1 MAMRKDWI
9 TEVSKVTDEDLILG
23 IDLGIS
29 SCGWA
34 LIRDPEK
41 GGGIVALG
49 VRMFD
54 APETDKERTPTNQL
68 RRTHRGLRRVLRRRR
83 QRMRDIRQLFK
94 AHRLIADDDRGA
106 LRIDQLDPWQ
116 LRADALERKLTPAEL
131 AVALSHIAR
140 HRGFKSNSKR
150 DQGANAAD
158 ETSKMKKQIE
168 GNRKRLGQYRTIGEM
183 FAKDAEFRD
192 RKRNRDGNFDRSV
205 LRDDQLRE
213 VRLICDAQR
222 RTGNSLASTELE
234 VAFIDIAFRQLP
246 LQDSE
251 DKVGFCNFEAGE
263 RRAAKRSPSFELFRF
278 LSRLA
283 TIRLK
288 SHRTER
294 ALTPDEVAKAARDF
308 GTQNGMTF
316 KRLRGI
322 LGLDTEAFDGIPK
335 DEEGKRDIVNRTPS
349 NGCMQGTN
357 AIRKCLGDELFARLS
372 SSGDQL
378 DRIAFV
384 ITFREELA
392 SIRRGLEELSLEADA
407 VTALMKG
414 VDEGDFSTF
423 KGAGHLSA
431 KACRAINPHLAEGL
445 TYDKACA
452 KAGYDHA
459 AQAETSIDQ
468 IANPIARKAFT
479 EALKQ
484 VKAITDEY
492 GMPSRMHIEL
502 ARDVG
507 KSQEEREEI
516 RKGIE
521 KRNKEK
527 DRLREDFKATVG
539 QEPANAEDLMRFE
552 LWREQNGRCIYTDR
566 EIHPD
571 AIVSADRTVEVDHIL
586 PWSRSGDD
594 SFVNKTLCYA
604 SANQQKRG
612 QTPYEW
618 LASDS
623 AKWDGFVARVEANK
637 AMKGRK
643 KRNYLLKDATILETK
658 FRERNLNDTRYATRV
673 LLNAL
678 ARKYPRDSRMHVF
691 SRPGPLT
698 DRLRRGWGI
707 QGMKKTTDGDR
718 LSDDRHHALDA
729 LICAATT
736 QSELQKLTRAFQ
748 EAERTGSHRDF
759 SKLDPPWPGFVEE
772 TKARMAEVFVS
783 RAERQ
788 RARGEGHA
796 ATIRSIG
803 EYERKSIMDLTPADL
818 ERIKDPERNRP
829 LVESLRSWI
838 EAKKPKDRLPLSPQ
852 GDVISKVSLIM
863 RKRAPGDVEAATVA
877 GISTSECSPEVYERK
892 SIMDL
897 KPADLERI
905 KDPERNRHIVDSL
918 RSWIEARKPKDQL
931 PRSPKGDVIR
941 KVSLITSK
949 KIDVLVR
956 DGAADRGDMV
966 RVDLF
971 TKPNRR
977 GKLEYYLV
985 PIYRHQVADKVDWPT
1000 PPNHAVVGNTPET
1013 EWPNMDQDYSFYASI
1028 FPMSF
1033 IEIEQKDGT
1042 IIDGYFRGLDRNTG
1056 AIGISPHY
1064 SNSGLTKGI
1073 GARTLNTFRKFS
1085 VDRLGRRFEINKEH
1099 RTWHGKVCI

>member
-116 LRADALERKLTPAEL
+116 LRADALERKLAPAEL
-131 AVALSHIAR
+131 AVALAHIAR

-150 DQGANAAD
+150 DQGANAAY

-183 FAKDAEFRD
+183 FAKDAEFKD

-288 SHRTER
+288 SGRTER

-322 LGLDTEAFDGIPK
+322 LGLDTEAFDGVPK

-407 VTALMKG
+407 VTTLMKG
-414 VDEGDFSTF
+414 VDEGDFSAF

-492 GMPSRMHIEL
+492 GMPGRMHIEL

-623 AKWDGFVARVEANK
+623 DKWDGFVARVEANK

-643 KRNYLLKDATILETK
+643 KRNYLLKDAAILETK

-707 QGMKKTTDGDR
+707 QGMKKTTDGER

-748 EAERTGSHRDF
+748 ESERTGSHRDF
-759 SKLDPPWPGFVEE
+759 SKLDPPWSGFVEE

-803 EYERKSIMDLTPADL
+803 K
-818 ERIKDPERNRP
+818 N
-829 LVESLRSWI
+829 ESPPR
-838 EAKKPKDRLPLSPQ
+838 
-852 GDVISKVSLIM
+852 
-863 RKRAPGDVEAATVA
+863 
-877 GISTSECSPEVYERK
+877 VYERK
-892 SIMDL
+892 SILDL

-905 KDPERNRHIVDSL
+905 KDPERNRHMVESL

-985 PIYRHQVADKVDWPT
+985 PIYRHQVADKLDWPT
-1000 PPNHAVVGNTPET
+1000 PPNQAVVANSPES
-1013 EWPNMDQDYSFYASI
+1013 EWPSINNEHAFFCSI

-1033 IEIEQKDGT
+1033 IEVEQKDGT
-1042 IIDGYFRGLDRNTG
+1042 IVDGYFRGLNRNTG
-1056 AIGISPHY
+1056 AISISPHY
-1064 SNSGLTKGI
+1064 TNESAKEGI
-1073 GARTLNTFRKFS
+1073 GARTLNSFRKLS
-1085 VDRLGRRFEINKEH
+1085 IDRLGRRFEVEGEK
-1099 RTWHGKVCI
+1099 RTWHGKVCT

>member
-1 MAMRKDWI
+1 MRKDWI
-9 TEVSKVTDEDLILG
+9 SEVSPVTHEDLILG
-23 IDLGIS
+23 IDLGIA

-68 RRTHRGLRRVLRRRR
+68 RRAHRGLRRVLRRRR

-94 AHRLIADDDRGA
+94 AHNLITSDHRDA
-106 LRIDQLDPWQ
+106 LKIPQLDPWQ
-116 LRADALERKLTPAEL
+116 LRADALDRKLKSEEF
-131 AVALSHIAR
+131 AVALAHIAR

-150 DQGANAAD
+150 DQGANAPD

-168 GNRKRLGQYRTIGEM
+168 ANRKRLGQYRTVGEL
-183 FAKDAEFRD
+183 FAREAEFAR
-192 RKRNRDGNFDRSV
+192 RKRNRDGNFDRSL

-213 VRLICDAQR
+213 VQVICDAQR
-222 RTGNSLASTELE
+222 RTGNTFATNELE
-234 VAFIDIAFRQLP
+234 RAFIDIAFRQLP

-251 DKVGFCNFEAGE
+251 DKVGFCNFENGE
-263 RRAAKRSPSFELFRF
+263 RRAAKRSYSFELFRF
-278 LSRLA
+278 LSRLT

-288 SHRTER
+288 LGRTDR
-294 ALTPDEVAKAARDF
+294 ALTPEEVTKASQDF

-316 KRLRGI
+316 KRLRVI
-322 LGLDTEAFDGIPK
+322 LGLRDEIFEGIPQ
-335 DEEGKRDIVNRTPS
+335 DEEGKRDVVNRTPS

-357 AIRKCLGDELFARLS
+357 AIRKCLGDPLFAQLAA
-372 SSGDQL
+372 SGDQL

-384 ITFREELA
+384 ITFREDIA
-392 SIRRGLEELSLEADA
+392 SIRRGLDELRLDDA
-407 VTALMKG
+407 VVATLIKG
-414 VDEGDFSTF
+414 VEEGDFSAF

-431 KACRAINPHLAEGL
+431 KACRAITPYLATGM

-452 KAGYDHA
+452 AAGYDHA
-459 AQAETSIDQ
+459 AQAETSLDQ
-468 IANPIARKAFT
+468 IGNPIARKALT

-492 GMPSRMHIEL
+492 GMPGRMHIEL

-527 DRLREDFKATVG
+527 DRLREDFKATIG
-539 QEPANAEDLMRFE
+539 LEPTSAEDLMRFE

-571 AIVSADRTVEVDHIL
+571 AIVSSNRTVEVDHIL

-594 SFVNKTLCYA
+594 SFINKTLCYA
-604 SANQQKRG
+604 SANQEKKGR
-612 QTPYEW
+612 TPFEW
-618 LASDS
+618 LGPHANE
-623 AKWDGFVARVEANK
+623 WDGLVARVETNK

-658 FRERNLNDTRYATRV
+658 FRERNLNDTRHATRA
-673 LLNAL
+673 LLNTL
-678 ARKYPRDSRMHVF
+678 ARKYPRDDKIHAYA
-691 SRPGPLT
+691 RPGPLT
-698 DRLRRGWGI
+698 DRLRRGWGV
-707 QGMKKTTDGDR
+707 QGMKKTTDGER

-748 EAERTGSHRDF
+748 EAEKAGSHRDF
-759 SKLDPPWPGFVEE
+759 SRLDPPWPGFVEE
-772 TKARMAEVFVS
+772 TKAQMAEVFVS
-783 RAERQ
+783 RPERQ

-803 EYERKSIMDLTPADL
+803 DYERKSIMKLEFADL
-818 ERIKDPERNRP
+818 ERIRDPERNRP
-829 LVESLRSWI
+829 LVESLRRWI
-838 EAKKPKDRLPLSPQ
+838 EARKPKDELPRSPT
-852 GDVISKVSLIM
+852 GEIIRNVSLIIK
-863 RKRAPGDVEAATVA
+863 KRAVGDDQSVTRGTIGE
-877 GISTSECSPEVYERK
+877 SEGTPEIHERK
-892 SIMDL
+892 SIITL
-897 KPADLERI
+897 TLADLERI
-905 KDPERNRHIVDSL
+905 KDPERNAPIIESL
-918 RSWIEARKPKDQL
+918 RKWIAANKPKDRL
-931 PRSPKGDVIR
+931 PISPKGDVIR
-941 KVSLITSK
+941 KVSLITNK
-949 KIDVLVR
+949 KVDVLVR

-971 TKPNRR
+971 TKPNKR
-977 GKLEYYLV
+977 GKLEFYLV
-985 PIYRHQVADKVDWPT
+985 PIYRHQVADELDWPT
-1000 PPNHAVVGNTPET
+1000 PPNQAVAGNTQEAS
-1013 EWPNMDQDYSFYASI
+1013 WPTMGQDYMFSMSI

-1042 IIDGYFRGLDRNTG
+1042 LIDGYFRGLDRNTG

-1064 SNSGLTKGI
+1064 SNDGLTKGI
-1073 GARTLNTFRKFS
+1073 GARTLNAFRKFS
-1085 VDRLGRRFEINKEH
+1085 VDRLGRRYQVRKEQ
-1099 RTWHGKVCI
+1099 RTWHGKVCT

>member
-1 MAMRKDWI
+1 MRENWI
-9 TEVSKVTDEDLILG
+9 SEVRAVDHEDQILG
-23 IDLGIS
+23 IDLGIA

-41 GGGIVALG
+41 GGGIIALG

-94 AHRLIADDDRGA
+94 THQLIGSDNRDA
-106 LRIDQLDPWQ
+106 LRIAQLDPWQ
-116 LRADALERKLTPAEL
+116 LRAEALDRKLRPEEL
-131 AVALSHIAR
+131 AVTLAHIAR

-150 DQGANAAD
+150 DQGANAPD

-168 GNRKRLGQYRTIGEM
+168 ANRKRLGQYRTVGEL
-183 FAKDAEFRD
+183 FAREEEFAQ

-213 VRLICDAQR
+213 VQLICDAQR
-222 RTGNSLASTELE
+222 RAGNAVATAELE
-234 VAFIDIAFRQLP
+234 RAFIDIAFRQLP

-251 DKVGFCNFEAGE
+251 DRVGFCNFEKAE
-263 RRAAKRSPSFELFRF
+263 RRAAKRSYSFELFRF
-278 LSRLA
+278 LSRLT

-288 SHRTER
+288 SGRAER
-294 ALTPDEVAKAARDF
+294 ALTPEEVTKASQDF

-316 KRLRGI
+316 KRFRTI
-322 LGLDTEAFDGIPK
+322 LGLDAETFDGIPK

-357 AIRKCLGDELFARLS
+357 AIRKCLGDPLFAELAA
-372 SSGDQL
+372 SGDQL

-384 ITFREELA
+384 ITFREDIA
-392 SIRRGLEELSLEADA
+392 SIKRGLEELRLD
-407 VTALMKG
+407 TAIVATLMKG
-414 VDEGDFSTF
+414 VDEGDFSAF

-431 KACRAINPHLAEGL
+431 KACRAITPHLAAGL

-452 KAGYDHA
+452 AAGYDHA
-459 AQAETSIDQ
+459 AQAETGIDQ

-484 VKAITDEY
+484 VKAIVDKY
-492 GMPSRMHIEL
+492 GMPGRMHIEL

-507 KSQEEREEI
+507 KSQEERDDI

-539 QEPANAEDLMRFE
+539 QDATNAEDLMRFE
-552 LWREQNGRCIYTDR
+552 LWREQNGRCMYTDR

-571 AIVSADRTVEVDHIL
+571 AIVSTERTIEVDHLL

-604 SANQQKRG
+604 SANQQKKG
-612 QTPYEW
+612 QTPFEW
-618 LASDS
+618 LGADS
-623 AKWDGFVARVEANK
+623 EKWDDYVARVETNK

-673 LLNAL
+673 LLNTL
-678 ARKYPRDSRMHVF
+678 ARKYPRDSRVHVF

-707 QGMKKTTDGDR
+707 QGMKKTTDGER

-748 EAERTGSHRDF
+748 DAERAGSHRDF
-759 SKLDPPWPGFVEE
+759 SRLDPPWPGFVEE
-772 TKARMAEVFVS
+772 TKAQMAEIFVS
-783 RAERQ
+783 RPERQ

-803 EYERKSIMDLTPADL
+803 E
-818 ERIKDPERNRP
+818 
-829 LVESLRSWI
+829 I
-838 EAKKPKDRLPLSPQ
+838 EGTQR
-852 GDVISKVSLIM
+852 
-863 RKRAPGDVEAATVA
+863 
-877 GISTSECSPEVYERK
+877 VYERK

-905 KDPERNRHIVDSL
+905 KDPERNRPIVESL
-918 RSWIEARKPKDQL
+918 GRWIDAKKPKDQL

-941 KVSLITSK
+941 KVSLITNK

-956 DGAADRGDMV
+956 GGAADRGDMV

-971 TKPNRR
+971 SKPNKR
-977 GKLEYYLV
+977 GKAEFYLV
-985 PIYRHQVADKVDWPT
+985 PVYRHQIADKMDWPT
-1000 PPNHAVVGNTPET
+1000 PPNQAVAGNTPEID
-1013 EWPNMDQDYSFYASI
+1013 WPSMGNEYSFYASI

-1033 IEIEQKDGT
+1033 IEIEQRDGT
-1042 IIDGYFRGLDRNTG
+1042 LIDGYFRGLDRNTG
-1056 AIGISPHY
+1056 AIAVSPHY
-1064 SNSGLTKGI
+1064 SNEGLTKGI
-1073 GARTLNTFRKFS
+1073 GARTLNAFRKFS
-1085 VDRLGRRFEINKEH
+1085 VDRLGRRFEIKREQ